1 MTIGQS
7 SVTVI
12 GGSVDYKK
20 VNLALILG
28 ICIPVGV
35 LCNFIFNFSNCWY
48 SSLCLLQEEK
58 ISRCYLTEN
67 KGRQWIYCK
76 RIIRAQFSLQ
86 RGRDK
91 KAILINNRNQLS
103 NINNKIRSY
112 NGDFFNQKG
121 SLIFYLFFI

>member
-7 SVTVI
+7 SVTVV

-35 LCNFIFNFSNCWY
+35 LCKFIFNFSNCGF
-48 SSLCLLQEEK
+48 SSLRLLQEEK
-58 ISRCYLTEN
+58 IIRCHLTEN

-76 RIIRAQFSLQ
+76 RIIRAQFPLQ
-86 RGRDK
+86 RGIDE

-103 NINNKIRSY
+103 IINNKIRSY